1 MQNVLNHDVLFEKH
15 FEEISR
21 IPHGSG
27 NEAGVA
33 DYLVQ
38 FAKDRGFWWHRDAL
52 HNVIIKK
59 GGTEG
64 YEYSPPVLMQAHTD
78 MVCVKDK
85 GVEHDF
91 LRDPL
96 KLVLEGRILRA
107 EGTSLGAD
115 DIAGVATILA
125 LLEREGIS
133 HPPIEAVFT
142 TQEETGM
149 FGAQALDYSLLTAR
163 RMISLDSGGESESSV
178 NAASCLNLELCKR
191 TALDK
196 AAGQVCRLGVTGL
209 QGGHSGMCID
219 LERGNAL
226 LIAARI
232 LHELG
237 RRVSFRISRFDAD
250 NASNVIPSE
259 CFVSFICKDE
269 DAEAVAGIVAKSIAE
284 ISREYQESDPGL
296 LVSLSQ
302 TGGSAS
308 ALSRE
313 ESRTLVELLCL
324 LPNGRAHR
332 SLTVEGFVTAS
343 SNIAAIA
350 VTERGWRVKAS
361 IRAELESR
369 LDCLLDKMAIA
380 AGLCG
385 ATLREQGRTPAW
397 VYMPGSAMRAR
408 AAQLMEQEWGVP
420 LKPSFEH
427 GGLECGYFSKNLPGL
442 DIYVIG
448 PIGRDVHST
457 NEHLDLDSADRVY
470 EFLTRYL
477 ALLRD

>member
-38 FAKDRGFWWHRDAL
+38 FAKDRGLWWHRDAL

-209 QGGHSGMCID
+209 QGGT
-219 LERGNAL
+219 RGCAS
-226 LIAARI
+226 IWSAATP
-232 LHELG
+232 
-237 RRVSFRISRFDAD
+237 SSSPP
-250 NASNVIPSE
+250 ASSM
-259 CFVSFICKDE
+259 SW
-269 DAEAVAGIVAKSIAE
+269 AGAS
-284 ISREYQESDPGL
+284 P
-296 LVSLSQ
+296 
-302 TGGSAS
+302 SAS
-308 ALSRE
+308 PALM
-313 ESRTLVELLCL
+313 RT
-324 LPNGRAHR
+324 
-332 SLTVEGFVTAS
+332 
-343 SNIAAIA
+343 
-350 VTERGWRVKAS
+350 
-361 IRAELESR
+361 
-369 LDCLLDKMAIA
+369 
-380 AGLCG
+380 
-385 ATLREQGRTPAW
+385 TPA
-397 VYMPGSAMRAR
+397 M
-408 AAQLMEQEWGVP
+408 
-420 LKPSFEH
+420 
-427 GGLECGYFSKNLPGL
+427 
-442 DIYVIG
+442 
-448 PIGRDVHST
+448 
-457 NEHLDLDSADRVY
+457 
-470 EFLTRYL
+470 
-477 ALLRD
+477 